1 MMSWADFFGLVR
13 LVREERRGLLD
24 EEDELG
30 GTWGCGWEF
39 EPLEDWARMASR
51 VGW

>member
-39 EPLEDWARMASR
+39 EQLEDWARMASR